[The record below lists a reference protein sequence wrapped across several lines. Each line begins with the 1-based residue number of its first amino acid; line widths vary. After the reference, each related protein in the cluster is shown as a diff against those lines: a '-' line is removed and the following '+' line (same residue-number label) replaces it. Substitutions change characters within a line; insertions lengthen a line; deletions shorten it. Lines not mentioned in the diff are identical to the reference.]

1 MTSRRFLMLL
11 LAALPVAPLHA
22 GGKKDSQ
29 AKISFHIQAD
39 RNENPKMIFPQLTNG
54 RQLFY
59 RRMSEVNE
67 RDIANFNPFPSRDGE
82 GFGLLLQLKPG
93 AINRI
98 NAVTTENINRWMVAM
113 VNGRVVDAVFIEK
126 PVNDGQL
133 VIWKGIGAGE
143 IQALDKKFP
152 RIGEKKPRL

>member
-1 MTSRRFLMLL
+1 SSAASSEATTGPIRGPLRPSGGRAFLFGFSKPPRAGTLRPMTSRRFLMLL

-67 RDIANFNPFPSRDGE
+67 
-82 GFGLLLQLKPG
+82 
-93 AINRI
+93 
-98 NAVTTENINRWMVAM
+98 
-113 VNGRVVDAVFIEK
+113 
-126 PVNDGQL
+126 
-133 VIWKGIGAGE
+133 
-143 IQALDKKFP
+143 
-152 RIGEKKPRL
+152 